1 MQLMVIRGAHTAC
14 CILVKQLKHID
25 AALTMMMYTND
36 NITVL
41 MLLVVIMM
49 MMMTKKVMMTDPC
62 NAGESYE
69 VAGDADE

>member
-1 MQLMVIRGAHTAC
+1 MVIRGAHTAC
-14 CILVKQLKHID
+14 SILVKQLKHID

-36 NITVL
+36 NITVQL
-41 MLLVVIMM
+41 MLIVVLM
-49 MMMTKKVMMTDPC
+49 MMMTKMVMMTDPC

>member
-1 MQLMVIRGAHTAC
+1 MVIRGAHTAC

-41 MLLVVIMM
+41 MLIV
-49 MMMTKKVMMTDPC
+49 VMMTDPC